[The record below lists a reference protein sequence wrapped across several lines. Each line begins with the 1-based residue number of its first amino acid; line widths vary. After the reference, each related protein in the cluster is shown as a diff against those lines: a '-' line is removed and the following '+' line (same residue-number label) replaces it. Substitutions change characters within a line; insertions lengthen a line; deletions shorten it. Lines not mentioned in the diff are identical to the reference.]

1 MAPVIAFTPHSPE
14 HAHRPD
20 AGQRSA
26 SWAWRPNGGF
36 FVSSA
41 NDEEASMKRLASSLL
56 VSTGL
61 LVLML
66 AFSASN
72 TQAVGGPGVSS
83 PVELDATTAAQDH
96 VVLERRF
103 ESTRGPCTPDLGVPT
118 NRVFPDGTR
127 EFFVVPAG
135 KAFVLTDLE
144 GEITERLGATWFTG
158 TIGYLNATLT
168 GTAANQYVRARA
180 PLNAEAVSAGI
191 ATMKLH
197 LESGAVADSGAA
209 VCLSAI
215 VVEKNGFRSANVG
228 TDVRVYGY
236 LIAH

>member
-1 MAPVIAFTPHSPE
+1 
-14 HAHRPD
+14 
-20 AGQRSA
+20 
-26 SWAWRPNGGF
+26 
-36 FVSSA
+36 
-41 NDEEASMKRLASSLL
+41 MKRLASSLL

-61 LVLML
+61 LLL
-66 AFSASN
+66 ILTLSASN
-72 TQAVGGPGVSS
+72 TQALGAPGMSGTA
-83 PVELDATTAAQDH
+83 ELTEATAAEDH

-103 ESTRGPCTPDLGVPT
+103 DPTRGPCTPELGVPT

-144 GEITERLGATWFTG
+144 GEITEKLGATWFVG

-168 GTAANQYVRARA
+168 GTVANQHVRARA
-180 PLNAEAVSAGI
+180 PLDADAVSAGI
-191 ATMKLH
+191 ATVKLH

-215 VVEKNGFRSANVG
+215 VVERNGFRAANLG
-228 TDVRVYGY
+228 TDVRAYGF
-236 LIAH
+236 LIAR

>member
-1 MAPVIAFTPHSPE
+1 
-14 HAHRPD
+14 
-20 AGQRSA
+20 
-26 SWAWRPNGGF
+26 
-36 FVSSA
+36 
-41 NDEEASMKRLASSLL
+41 MKRPASSLL

-61 LVLML
+61 LMLML
-66 AFSASN
+66 ASSARN
-72 TQAVGGPGVSS
+72 TQAVGAPGLSS
-83 PVELDATTAAQDH
+83 TAQLDAPTAAEDY

-103 ESTRGPCTPDLGVPT
+103 DATRGPCTSDLGVPT

-127 EFFVVPAG
+127 QSFVVPAG

-144 GEITERLGATWFTG
+144 GEITEKLGATWFVG

-168 GTAANQYVRARA
+168 GTVANQHVRARA
-180 PLNAEAVSAGI
+180 PLNADAVSAGI
-191 ATMKLH
+191 ATMKVH

-215 VVEKNGFRSANVG
+215 VVEKNGFRSASLG

>member
-1 MAPVIAFTPHSPE
+1 
-14 HAHRPD
+14 
-20 AGQRSA
+20 
-26 SWAWRPNGGF
+26 
-36 FVSSA
+36 
-41 NDEEASMKRLASSLL
+41 MKRLASSLL

-61 LVLML
+61 LVLIL

-72 TQAVGGPGVSS
+72 TQAVGAPSVPSTAQLS
-83 PVELDATTAAQDH
+83 ETAAAEDH

-103 ESTRGPCTPDLGVPT
+103 DSTRGPCTPELGVPT
-118 NRVFPDGTR
+118 NRVLPDGTR

-144 GEITERLGATWFTG
+144 GEIVEKTSAVWSVG
-158 TIGYLNATLT
+158 TIGILNATLT
-168 GTAANQYVRARA
+168 GAVANQYVRARA
-180 PLNAEAVSAGI
+180 PLTADAVNAGI

-209 VCLSAI
+209 VCLSAV
-215 VVEKNGFRSANVG
+215 VVEKMGFRSANVG

-236 LIAH
+236 LIAR

>member
-1 MAPVIAFTPHSPE
+1 
-14 HAHRPD
+14 
-20 AGQRSA
+20 
-26 SWAWRPNGGF
+26 
-36 FVSSA
+36 
-41 NDEEASMKRLASSLL
+41 MKRLASSLL

-61 LVLML
+61 LLLIL

-72 TQAVGGPGVSS
+72 TQAAAPSTAQLS
-83 PVELDATTAAQDH
+83 DATAAGDH

-103 ESTRGPCTPDLGVPT
+103 EPTRGPCTPELGVPT

-144 GEITERLGATWFTG
+144 GEITEKSAATWFVG

-168 GTAANQYVRARA
+168 GTVANQHVRARA
-180 PLNAEAVSAGI
+180 SLDANAVSAGI

-215 VVEKNGFRSANVG
+215 VVEKMGFRSANLG

-236 LIAH
+236 LIER

>member
-1 MAPVIAFTPHSPE
+1 
-14 HAHRPD
+14 
-20 AGQRSA
+20 
-26 SWAWRPNGGF
+26 
-36 FVSSA
+36 
-41 NDEEASMKRLASSLL
+41 MKRLASSLL

-61 LVLML
+61 LVLILTM
-66 AFSASN
+66 SASN
-72 TQAVGGPGVSS
+72 TQAGGAPSMSS
-83 PVELDATTAAQDH
+83 TAQLSATTAAEDH

-103 ESTRGPCTPDLGVPT
+103 ASTRGPCTPELGVPT

-144 GEITERLGATWFTG
+144 GEITEKLNATWSVG
-158 TIGYLNATLT
+158 TIGILSATLT
-168 GTAANQYVRARA
+168 GAVATQSVRARA
-180 PLNAEAVSAGI
+180 PLDADAVSAGI

-209 VCLSAI
+209 VCLSA
-215 VVEKNGFRSANVG
+215 VVLERNGFRTASVG

-236 LIAH
+236 LIAR

>member
-1 MAPVIAFTPHSPE
+1 
-14 HAHRPD
+14 
-20 AGQRSA
+20 
-26 SWAWRPNGGF
+26 
-36 FVSSA
+36 
-41 NDEEASMKRLASSLL
+41 MKRLASSLL

-61 LVLML
+61 LLLVL

-72 TQAVGGPGVSS
+72 TQAAGALSTAQLND
-83 PVELDATTAAQDH
+83 ETAAEDR

-103 ESTRGPCTPDLGVPT
+103 DSTRGPCTPDLGVPT

-144 GEITERLGATWFTG
+144 GEITEKFGATWFVG

-168 GTAANQYVRARA
+168 GTVANQHVRARA
-180 PLNAEAVSAGI
+180 ALDANAVNAGI

-215 VVEKNGFRSANVG
+215 VVEKMGFRSASLG
-228 TDVRVYGY
+228 TDVRAYGY
-236 LIAH
+236 LIER

>member
-1 MAPVIAFTPHSPE
+1 
-14 HAHRPD
+14 
-20 AGQRSA
+20 
-26 SWAWRPNGGF
+26 
-36 FVSSA
+36 
-41 NDEEASMKRLASSLL
+41 MKSRASSLL

-61 LVLML
+61 LGLML
-66 AFSASN
+66 TFTASN
-72 TQAVGGPGVSS
+72 TQAVGAPSVSS
-83 PVELDATTAAQDH
+83 TTQLSETTAAEDH

-103 ESTRGPCTPDLGVPT
+103 DSTRGPCTAALGVPT

-144 GEITERLGATWFTG
+144 GEITEKTNATWSLG
-158 TIGYLNATLT
+158 TIGILSATLT
-168 GTAANQYVRARA
+168 GGIANQYVRARA
-180 PLNAEAVSAGI
+180 PLSADAVSAGI

-209 VCLSAI
+209 VCLSA
-215 VVEKNGFRSANVG
+215 VVLEKNGFRSANVG

-236 LIAH
+236 LIAR